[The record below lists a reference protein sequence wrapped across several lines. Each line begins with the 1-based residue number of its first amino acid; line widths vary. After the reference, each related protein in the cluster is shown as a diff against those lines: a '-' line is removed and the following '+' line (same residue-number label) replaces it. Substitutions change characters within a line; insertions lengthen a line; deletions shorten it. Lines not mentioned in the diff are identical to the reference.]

1 MKIDDQL
8 LRRDRISVRG
18 KAEGE
23 GHRLASFERGRRNVA
38 RDRNERYIVGSA
50 GPRVAIGQG
59 AADAAL
65 YRCRITQIVET
76 LVRINSQC
84 NIGGRNRIVVCD
96 GDRINVTV
104 DIAATHRVRR
114 YGEGKGHPY
123 CTAALVLAAGLVES
137 CFPVCAGETAAERKD
152 ILSYARAF
160 VPGWRKRLPKGN
172 SHVGIHSLWARKSGK
187 VEYLPGRRQGEFGRR
202 GRGHSRRYGYRRI
215 AQPGRSQTN
224 AKLPG
229 HRTLDL
235 HHSTGCQRY
244 SSNPPRQITHRC
256 GKFGLGAL
264 CLDRCRGTR
273 FVPCT
278 RFGRSQV
285 RQRRRRRAHF
295 AWEGKAGRTV
305 NGRRV

>member
-104 DIAATHRVRR
+104 DIAATHGVRR
-114 YGEGKGHPY
+114 YGEGKRYPY

-137 CFPVCAGETAAERKD
+137 CFPVRAAETAGE
-152 ILSYARAF
+152 
-160 VPGWRKRLPKGN
+160 RKRIFGN
-172 SHVGIHSLWARKSGK
+172 ACTLIPCRGQRFAQRERRSGRGRFGLSNGGQI
-187 VEYLPGRRQGEFGRR
+187 EHLPGRRQGEFGRR
-202 GRGHSRRYGYRRI
+202 GRGHSRGYGYRRI
-215 AQPGRSQTN
+215 AQPGRSQGN

-235 HHSTGCQRY
+235 HHRIGCQRC
-244 SSNPPRQITHRC
+244 SNNPLRQITRWC